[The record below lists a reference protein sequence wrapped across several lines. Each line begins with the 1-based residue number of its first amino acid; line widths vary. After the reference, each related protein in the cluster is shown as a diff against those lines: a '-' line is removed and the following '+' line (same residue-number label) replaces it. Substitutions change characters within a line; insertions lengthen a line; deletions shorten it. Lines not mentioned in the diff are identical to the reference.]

1 MDDLGIHLKLDT
13 KIENLSVS
21 DQQFV
26 KILKALSVQ
35 PRVLIMDEPTSMF
48 NVEDAAKVTELTR
61 RIASMGI
68 GIIYI
73 SHFLNEVVEIA
84 DRITVIR
91 DGAVISTFSNENHDT
106 PIIKITQDMVGRP
119 IDMFYDRE
127 KCPIGDVML
136 EVKDLQLTKD
146 SPKSILRCTRAKS

>member
-48 NVEDAAKVTELTR
+48 NVEDAAKVTELTSVLP
-61 RIASMGI
+61 AWGLVS
-68 GIIYI
+68 
-73 SHFLNEVVEIA
+73 
-84 DRITVIR
+84 
-91 DGAVISTFSNENHDT
+91 STFPTS
-106 PIIKITQDMVGRP
+106 
-119 IDMFYDRE
+119 
-127 KCPIGDVML
+127 
-136 EVKDLQLTKD
+136 
-146 SPKSILRCTRAKS
+146 